1 MYCRSLQMQYSTWCE
16 RNTQSWPAAPHCYT
30 RVTKAW
36 RASSWPEVWHHFNR
50 PVNYL
55 SSSIRGEKAPLSL
68 YVSSECGALYEIFS
82 TLSPVK
88 NQQTKMHINQKEFK
102 EQSKTKMIY
111 RQWRFLEF
119 FFFFE
124 NNIKGVCIFSRL
136 VFSVNY
142 NSSIGWFPWKV
153 QTLRLCG
160 AIGTLLLALAFN
172 QLDIAT
178 AQPMTWVWGLF
189 VWPIAGE
196 CLGNLFINSPFIWWL
211 VQLTLEN
218 HNDHM
223 ITITNG
229 VDKLTKINI

>member
-55 SSSIRGEKAPLSL
+55 RSSIRGEKASLSL

-111 RQWRFLEF
+111 RQWRSWVF
-119 FFFFE
+119 FFRTILKVMCAIFYFYFFPKFF
-124 NNIKGVCIFSRL
+124 IPDWY
-136 VFSVNY
+136 SV
-142 NSSIGWFPWKV
+142 S
-153 QTLRLCG
+153 
-160 AIGTLLLALAFN
+160 
-172 QLDIAT
+172 
-178 AQPMTWVWGLF
+178 
-189 VWPIAGE
+189 
-196 CLGNLFINSPFIWWL
+196 
-211 VQLTLEN
+211 
-218 HNDHM
+218 
-223 ITITNG
+223 TITHSWADSHERCKHCG
-229 VDKLTKINI
+229 SVVLSKHCY